1 MMARAAVRS
10 SVAPMFGGYVP
21 RYDRVMTGGRASAPL
36 GFDLLF
42 CGALLVFGVSVTTR
56 ADLANGTI
64 VDTLLLP
71 AVVLPV
77 LVSRRWPFAATVVLF
92 AGAVISGIPT
102 FDQFR
107 FGLAIPAAMLIL
119 FRLASRCELRQ
130 AVGGLAFALA
140 VMVFVGETD
149 KVVNGTGGLAGM
161 ILFSFPLCLVS
172 WGAGRAAWS
181 RDRLARQLAAQ
192 SEQLERQRERT
203 AELAVEVERTRL
215 ATDLDMA
222 ARGRVRTM
230 IGLAEQ
236 GTRSFAAD
244 PERIR
249 ETFAQ
254 IERMGREAL
263 NEMRDLLGVLR
274 SDERG
279 SRAPRPT
286 LAEIDT
292 LLAQA
297 RAGGR
302 LVDLEL
308 HGQRRPLP
316 LGIEL
321 ATYRALQH
329 ALVAVSGAP
338 GEQTMVK
345 LRYLPDSLE
354 LEVTGV
360 PRQDDT
366 AQVALAAARERILA
380 HGGSLSSSGAGAS
393 GMQVVRASF
402 PVAVRSG

>member
-1 MMARAAVRS
+1 
-10 SVAPMFGGYVP
+10 
-21 RYDRVMTGGRASAPL
+21 MTGGRASVPL

-42 CGALLVFGVSVTTR
+42 CGALLAFGVSVTTR

-64 VDTLLLP
+64 VGTLLLP
-71 AVVLPV
+71 AVLLPV
-77 LVSRRWPFAATVVLF
+77 LVSRRWPFAATVALF

-119 FRLASRCELRQ
+119 FRLASRCQLRR
-130 AVGGLAFALA
+130 AVEGLAFTLA
-140 VMVFVGETD
+140 AMVFVGATD
-149 KVVNGTGGLAGM
+149 EVVNGTGGMAEM
-161 ILFSFPLCLVS
+161 ILFSFPLCLVG

-181 RDRLARQLAAQ
+181 RDRLAEQLAAQ
-192 SEQLERQRERT
+192 SELLERQRERT
-203 AELAVEVERTRL
+203 AELAVDVERTRL
-215 ATDLDMA
+215 ASDLEIA
-222 ARGRVRTM
+222 ARERVRMM
-230 IGLAEQ
+230 IELTEHGMQ
-236 GTRSFAAD
+236 SFPGD

-254 IERMGREAL
+254 IERMGRESL

-292 LLAQA
+292 MLAQA

-302 LVDLEL
+302 VVDPEL
-308 HGQRRPLP
+308 QGQRRALP

-338 GEQTMVK
+338 GEQTTVK

-354 LEVTGV
+354 LVVAGV
-360 PRQDDT
+360 PSDDET
-366 AQVALAAARERILA
+366 APAAFAAARERIVA
-380 HGGSLSSSGAGAS
+380 HGGTFASDGPAGRR
-393 GMQVVRASF
+393 VLRASF
-402 PVAVRSG
+402 PVAMADA

>member
-1 MMARAAVRS
+1 
-10 SVAPMFGGYVP
+10 
-21 RYDRVMTGGRASAPL
+21 MTGGRAWAPL

-42 CGALLVFGVSVTTR
+42 CGVLLAFGISVTTR
-56 ADLANGTI
+56 PDLANGTI

-71 AVVLPV
+71 AVVLPI
-77 LVSRRWPFAATVVLF
+77 LVSRRRPFLATVALF
-92 AGAVISGIPT
+92 AGAVISAVPT

-119 FRLASRCELRQ
+119 FRLASRRELRP
-130 AVGGLAFALA
+130 AIGGLAFALA
-140 VMVFVGETD
+140 AMVFVGATD
-149 KVVNGTGGLAGM
+149 EVVNRTGGLAGM

-181 RDRLARQLAAQ
+181 RDRLAKQLAAQ

-230 IGLAEQ
+230 IELAEQ

-249 ETFAQ
+249 EAFAQ
-254 IERMGREAL
+254 IERMGRESL

-286 LAEIDT
+286 LAEIDA

-297 RAGGR
+297 RCGGR
-302 LVDLEL
+302 VVDLEL
-308 HGQRRPLP
+308 QGQRRPLP

-338 GEQTMVK
+338 GEPTTVK

-354 LEVTGV
+354 LEVAGV
-360 PRQDDT
+360 PSDDET
-366 AQVALAAARERILA
+366 AAAAFAAARERIVA
-380 HGGSLSSSGAGAS
+380 QGGTFDSDGAFGRR
-393 GMQVVRASF
+393 VLRASF
-402 PVAVRSG
+402 PGMANA

>member
-1 MMARAAVRS
+1 
-10 SVAPMFGGYVP
+10 
-21 RYDRVMTGGRASAPL
+21 MTGGRAWAPL

-42 CGALLVFGVSVTTR
+42 CGALLAFGISVTTR

-77 LVSRRWPFAATVVLF
+77 LVSRRWPFPATVALF

-107 FGLAIPAAMLIL
+107 FGVAIPAAMLIL
-119 FRLASRCELRQ
+119 FRLASRCELRP
-130 AVGGLAFALA
+130 AVGGLAVALA
-140 VMVFVGETD
+140 TMVFVGETD

-161 ILFSFPLCLVS
+161 VLFSFPLCLVS

-181 RDRLARQLAAQ
+181 RDRLAKQLGAQ

-230 IGLAEQ
+230 IQLAGQ
-236 GTRSFAAD
+236 GKQSFAAD

-249 ETFAQ
+249 ESFAQ
-254 IERMGREAL
+254 IERMGRESL

-308 HGQRRPLP
+308 EGQRRPLP

-329 ALVAVSGAP
+329 ALVAVSAAP
-338 GEQTMVK
+338 GEQTVVK
-345 LRYLPDSLE
+345 LRYLSDSLE
-354 LEVTGV
+354 LEISGV
-360 PRQDDT
+360 SRQDDT
-366 AQVALAAARERILA
+366 AQAALAAARERIVA
-380 HGGSLSSSGAGAS
+380 HGGSLTSSGAGAS
-393 GMQVVRASF
+393 GMHVLRASF
-402 PVAVRSG
+402 PVVVPNG

>member
-1 MMARAAVRS
+1 
-10 SVAPMFGGYVP
+10 
-21 RYDRVMTGGRASAPL
+21 MTGGRASAPL

-42 CGALLVFGVSVTTR
+42 CGALLAFGLSVTTR

-71 AVVLPV
+71 TVVLPV

-107 FGLAIPAAMLIL
+107 FGLAIPVAMLTL
-119 FRLASRCELRQ
+119 FRLASRCALRP
-130 AVGGLAFALA
+130 ALVGLAFALA
-140 VMVFVGETD
+140 AMVFVGETD
-149 KVVNGTGGLAGM
+149 QVVSRTGGLAGM
-161 ILFSFPLCLVS
+161 ILFSFPLCVVC

-181 RDRLARQLAAQ
+181 RDRLAEQLAAQ

-215 ATDLDMA
+215 ATDLDLA

-230 IGLAEQ
+230 IELAEQ
-236 GTRSFAAD
+236 GTQLFVWD
-244 PERIR
+244 PERVR

-254 IERMGREAL
+254 IERMGRESL

-286 LAEIDT
+286 LAEIDE
-292 LLAQA
+292 LLAEA

-302 LVDLEL
+302 LVDIEL
-308 HGQRRPLP
+308 QGQRRPLP

-338 GEQTMVK
+338 GEPTTVK

-354 LEVTGV
+354 LEVAGV
-360 PRQDDT
+360 PSEDER
-366 AQVALAAARERILA
+366 APAAFAAARERIVA
-380 HGGSLSSSGAGAS
+380 QGGSFASDGGSGTR
-393 GMQVVRASF
+393 VLRATF
-402 PVAVRSG
+402 PVAMANV

>member
-1 MMARAAVRS
+1 
-10 SVAPMFGGYVP
+10 
-21 RYDRVMTGGRASAPL
+21 L
-36 GFDLLF
+36 NLLF
-42 CGALLVFGVSVTTR
+42 CGALLAFGVSVTTR

-77 LVSRRWPFAATVVLF
+77 LVSRRWPFAAAVALF

-119 FRLASRCELRQ
+119 FRLASRRALRL
-130 AVGGLAFALA
+130 ALFGLAFALA
-140 VMVFVGETD
+140 AMVFVGATAE
-149 KVVNGTGGLAGM
+149 VVRRTGGLAGM
-161 ILFSFPLCLVS
+161 ILFAVPLCLVA

-181 RDRLARQLAAQ
+181 RDRLAEQLAAQ
-192 SEQLERQRERT
+192 SERLERQRERT

-215 ATDLDMA
+215 ATDLDLA

-230 IGLAEQ
+230 IRLAEQ
-236 GTRSFAAD
+236 GTQSFAAD
-244 PERIR
+244 PQRVR

-254 IERMGREAL
+254 IERMGRESL

-286 LAEIDT
+286 LAEIDA
-292 LLAQA
+292 LLAEA

-302 LVDLEL
+302 LVDLDL
-308 HGQRRPLP
+308 RGQRRPLP

-338 GEQTMVK
+338 GEPITVR
-345 LRYLPDSLE
+345 LRYRRDSLD
-354 LEVTGV
+354 LEVAGV
-360 PRQDDT
+360 PSGDEN
-366 AQVALAAARERILA
+366 AAAAFAAARERIVA
-380 HGGSLSSSGAGAS
+380 HGGSFASDSGS
-393 GMQVVRASF
+393 GTRVLRATF
-402 PVAVRSG
+402 PVAMANV

>member
-1 MMARAAVRS
+1 
-10 SVAPMFGGYVP
+10 
-21 RYDRVMTGGRASAPL
+21 MTGGRAWAPL

-42 CGALLVFGVSVTTR
+42 CGALLAFGISVTTR

-77 LVSRRWPFAATVVLF
+77 LVSRRWPFLATVALF

-119 FRLASRCELRQ
+119 FRVASRCKLRL
-130 AVGGLAFALA
+130 AVGGLVCALA
-140 VMVFVGETD
+140 AMVFVGETD
-149 KVVNGTGGLAGM
+149 EVVNRTGGLAGM

-172 WGAGRAAWS
+172 WAAGRAAWS
-181 RDRLARQLAAQ
+181 RDRLANQLAAQ
-192 SEQLERQRERT
+192 SEQLARQRERT

-230 IGLAEQ
+230 IELAERGEQ
-236 GTRSFAAD
+236 SFAAD

-254 IERMGREAL
+254 IERMGRESL
-263 NEMRDLLGVLR
+263 NEMRGLLGVLR

-302 LVDLEL
+302 LVDFEL
-308 HGQRRPLP
+308 QGQQRPLP

-338 GEQTMVK
+338 GEQTTVK

-354 LEVTGV
+354 LEVAG
-360 PRQDDT
+360 PPSDDET
-366 AQVALAAARERILA
+366 AAAAFAAARERIVA
-380 HGGSLSSSGAGAS
+380 QGGTFESDGGFGRRVL
-393 GMQVVRASF
+393 RASL
-402 PVAVRSG
+402 PGMANA

>member
-1 MMARAAVRS
+1 MFRS
-10 SVAPMFGGYVP
+10 SIP
-21 RYDRVMTGGRASAPL
+21 RYDRVMTGGRAWAPL

-42 CGALLVFGVSVTTR
+42 CAVLLAFGISVTTR
-56 ADLANGTI
+56 ADLANGTF

-77 LVSRRWPFAATVVLF
+77 LVSRRWPFPATVALF

-119 FRLASRCELRQ
+119 FRLASRCELRP
-130 AVGGLAFALA
+130 AVGGLAVALA
-140 VMVFVGETD
+140 AMVFVGATD
-149 KVVNGTGGLAGM
+149 EVVNRTGGLAGM

-181 RDRLARQLAAQ
+181 RDRLAELLAAK
-192 SEQLERQRERT
+192 SELLERQRERT
-203 AELAVEVERTRL
+203 AEVAVEVERTRL

-222 ARGRVRTM
+222 ARRRVRTM
-230 IGLAEQ
+230 IQLAEL
-236 GTRSFAAD
+236 GTQLFAAD

-254 IERMGREAL
+254 IERVGRESL

-302 LVDLEL
+302 LINLEL
-308 HGQRRPLP
+308 QGQRRRLP

-338 GEQTMVK
+338 GQQTTVK

-354 LEVTGV
+354 LEVAGV
-360 PRQDDT
+360 PSDDE
-366 AQVALAAARERILA
+366 AAVAAFAAARERIVA
-380 HGGSLSSSGAGAS
+380 QGGTFDSDGPSGRR
-393 GMQVVRASF
+393 VLRASF
-402 PVAVRSG
+402 PAAMANA